1 MSILSLKFNRLYLYF
16 IYIIKVGRS
25 TKFNKKITMTLKMKQ
40 NIKNKSI
47 IITIIIIAEII
58 TRESDRILAHLHKK
72 S

>member
-1 MSILSLKFNRLYLYF
+1 
-16 IYIIKVGRS
+16 
-25 TKFNKKITMTLKMKQ
+25 MKQ

-47 IITIIIIAEII
+47 IITIIIILTIIIIIIAEII